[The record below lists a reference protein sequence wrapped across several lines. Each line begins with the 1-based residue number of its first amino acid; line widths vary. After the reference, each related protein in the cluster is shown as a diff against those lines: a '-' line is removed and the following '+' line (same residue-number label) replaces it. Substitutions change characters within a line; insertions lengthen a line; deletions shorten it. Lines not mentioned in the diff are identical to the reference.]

1 MTITRGG
8 GEIPDILPMLEDNK
22 DELPISEYGRIK
34 SITVCVGTNDLSDL
48 QLPLLRVMTEY
59 DRLINQL
66 LIIFPNALVM
76 LYNIPPRICHRFNH
90 IVRIKSFNNFMYDL
104 EVSNR
109 RVQLIN
115 VFREFLYPSGFINLE
130 FYNRDGLHMNEAG
143 KKMMIDYIYF
153 YQTEPCGY
161 RPFMYNH

>member
-48 QLPLLRVMTEY
+48 QLPLLRIMTEY

-76 LYNIPPRICHRFNH
+76 LYNIPPRICERFNP

-104 EVSNR
+104 EVSN
-109 RVQLIN
+109 
-115 VFREFLYPSGFINLE
+115 
-130 FYNRDGLHMNEAG
+130 
-143 KKMMIDYIYF
+143 
-153 YQTEPCGY
+153 
-161 RPFMYNH
+161 